1 MTLRTTLNGVMKM
14 GLMDSLNPFSGG
26 DEDEDDEILMDGTAG
41 RNVDDMIEA
50 PDDSIE
56 DDLSEP
62 EPEPEHEEEP
72 GPWDS
77 AYDFADWWLEDEGFA
92 DMTDFGEKAIM
103 YKLQRSPMFR
113 DRIQTGLETLSSVRK
128 AKENL
133 EGIRGNDTSATD
145 YGELADK
152 VEDADRLIS
161 GVRSLSGEDEMV
173 VQQGLGLA
181 REAIQAIG
189 NRTAQGTGSVDTETE
204 VVDESIDG

>member
-1 MTLRTTLNGVMKM
+1 M
-14 GLMDSLNPFSGG
+14 GLMDSINPFSSS
-26 DEDEDDEILMDGTAG
+26 EDDDSDELLMDDDFSDG
-41 RNVDDMIEA
+41 VDEMIEN
-50 PDDSIE
+50 PGESID
-56 DDLSEP
+56 DDLGEP
-62 EPEPEHEEEP
+62 EPEPETDDVPEE
-72 GPWDS
+72 WDS
-77 AYDFADWWLEDEGFA
+77 AYDFAGWWLEDEGFA

-103 YKLQRSPMFR
+103 WKLQRSPMFR
-113 DRIQTGLETLSSVRK
+113 DRIKTGLDTLSSVRQ

-133 EGIRGNDTSATD
+133 EQIRGNETSATD

-189 NRTAQGTGSVDTETE
+189 NRSVQQTGSVNTETE
-204 VVDESIDG
+204 VVDDSIDG